1 MIVRLCSACNTIC
14 LPEKISTLNQFLTS
28 IRRKSQINNDSLVRS
43 ISKYDIY
50 LISIMCYDW

>member
-1 MIVRLCSACNTIC
+1 MIVRLRSACNTIG

-50 LISIMCYDW
+50 FDFDFVL